1 MYCEFYLDVFFV
13 VNLILDFLV
22 LCLTN
27 QMLRGTAN
35 PGRAFLG
42 AGIGAA
48 GMCGIVVTLNGQTV
62 FLILFYLILAAIMV
76 WTGCKVQTVR
86 RFLTAMSLF
95 LGGNFL
101 MGGLLS
107 VLPHQ
112 IRKSVFSFLA
122 ITITA
127 YWMLYIGIRLCKYL
141 KGKSSLSCDVKLVL
155 KDRERKVKGLYDTGN
170 CLLDTQ
176 TGKPVC
182 VMEYSSFEGLLDREQ
197 REALEHFCAMNLE
210 EGKEQM
216 GKGLEEL
223 QPRFVLYTSV
233 GCQRGLLPVV
243 TAESMTVYTED
254 GEKEIRGAPIGLSRT
269 SLSLDRRFQMII
281 NPGIL
286 KS

>member
-1 MYCEFYLDVFFV
+1 MTDKALLLYWLAACSGPL
-13 VNLILDFLV
+13 L
-22 LCLTN
+22 
-27 QMLRGTAN
+27 A
-35 PGRAFLG
+35 A
-42 AGIGAA
+42 GAA
-48 GMCGIVVTLNGQTV
+48 FFGASFLLGGILLFAEP
-62 FLILFYLILAAIMV
+62 FLKEKELPFLFITTAAYLILY
-76 WTGCKVQTVR
+76 T
-86 RFLTAMSLF
+86 
-95 LGGNFL
+95 
-101 MGGLLS
+101 
-107 VLPHQ
+107 
-112 IRKSVFSFLA
+112 
-122 ITITA
+122 
-127 YWMLYIGIRLCKYL
+127 GIRLCKYL